1 MIHKMT
7 GLQQQPVIRA
17 ALCQIYIFAGPAL
30 RFHNESRVGP
40 LNCAHAGKG
49 TKGRQLTLSGEK
61 KTSEAGKAGDWPK
74 RKWRVKETNWKGQH
88 RQESGRCGR
97 GWWKLDYE
105 NDALIPSWNRRWL
118 LSFVKMG
125 VPISQNIPGCSQGL
139 VQGSLASCS
148 EIHWPQQYYCVKVE
162 SGNGRTKETN

>member
-40 LNCAHAGKG
+40 LNCAHTGKG
-49 TKGRQLTLSGEK
+49 TKGRQLTPSGEK
-61 KTSEAGKAGDWPK
+61 KHLRLEKLGTGQNAGGGLKKQIG
-74 RKWRVKETNWKGQH
+74 RVKT
-88 RQESGRCGR
+88 GRNRVDAG
-97 GWWKLDYE
+97 GDYYE
-105 NDALIPSWNRRWL
+105 NDALIPSRNRRRL
-118 LSFVKMG
+118 LSFIKMG

-139 VQGSLASCS
+139 VQGSLASCL
-148 EIHWPQQYYCVKVE
+148 EIH
-162 SGNGRTKETN
+162 